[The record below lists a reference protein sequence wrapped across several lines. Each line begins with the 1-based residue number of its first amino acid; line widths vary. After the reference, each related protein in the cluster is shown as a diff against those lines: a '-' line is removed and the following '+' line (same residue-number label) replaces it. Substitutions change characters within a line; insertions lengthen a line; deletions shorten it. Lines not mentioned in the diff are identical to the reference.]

1 MSRRMFSRA
10 SWISSRVFISASVL
24 RVRESGLLGGTD
36 EPVVIVRHRLINH
49 AVVDSGQQPTRDT
62 VPDLGLQVEEAP
74 IHSERLTARR
84 EVSVAEQLDNRH
96 IRRLLAVRSVQ
107 GINVL
112 DAGGLGLATRFGLR
126 LARPRCGLLGSC
138 AGGFF
143 DRGGVVLSHCTH
155 SLVASSNASAYVS
168 SEAVGVD
175 FKTGNRV
182 DKSWIILASSGYTLR
197 TSGSTQAPGPRFFLT
212 ISGSSYRSMYPF
224 SAGSMVMRSM
234 GVSPV
239 VSACAVLPATRGC
252 SST

>member
-84 EVSVAEQLDNRH
+84 EVGVAEQLDNRH

-107 GINVL
+107 GINIL
-112 DAGGLGLATRFGLR
+112 DARGLGLSTRLGLGLGLAR
-126 LARPRCGLLGSC
+126 LRCGLLGSC

-155 SLVASSNASAYVS
+155 SLSLVASSNASTYAS

-175 FKTGNRV
+175 FKTGNRA

-224 SAGSMVMRSM
+224 STGSMVMRSM
-234 GVSPV
+234 N
-239 VSACAVLPATRGC
+239 
-252 SST
+252 